1 MLYLFYALL
10 LRSAERTCFT
20 FKVNARLESLN
31 GDYVKMSPIFF
42 YNPDGMPIQVHTA
55 SVCVCVFF
63 FEPVFLFFGRYPQVA
78 ARLACVNGSEL
89 RICFPDTHTHTKDVH
104 RHVLLRGAET

>member
-55 SVCVCVFF
+55 SVSVFF
-63 FEPVFLFFGRYPQVA
+63 FGPVF
-78 ARLACVNGSEL
+78 
-89 RICFPDTHTHTKDVH
+89 FPPVFQTHTHTKDAQT
-104 RHVLLRGAET
+104 RTFEEG